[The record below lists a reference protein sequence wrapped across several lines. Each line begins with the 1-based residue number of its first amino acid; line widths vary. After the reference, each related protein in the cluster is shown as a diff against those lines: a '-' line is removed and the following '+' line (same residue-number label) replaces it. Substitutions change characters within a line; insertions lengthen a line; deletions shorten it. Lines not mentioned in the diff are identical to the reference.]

1 MSVFLKVSQQT
12 VWQLVSKVITSLSTL
27 FILAIISQN
36 YGEVGTGVYT
46 LALAYLAFFYVATD
60 LGLNAHLLP
69 YLVNTNTAVW
79 QKLLG
84 GRILISVGLMI
95 LSLII
100 LPLLSFNS
108 PDYKWSVLIGSL
120 TIVTQAIFITLQA
133 LYQAQQRYDLTCKA
147 LLISTPITVGIAYL
161 LAINQASLPYLF
173 LGHVLGWLVFVLV
186 SVGLIKG
193 ITPRVTPL
201 FDLNFLTSSL
211 KIAWPIAA
219 TLFLN
224 TVYFRVDVF
233 LISYFRNFSEVG
245 IYNLAYSFFQT
256 ALVVPTFIMNSYYPV
271 MLRSKQ
277 NLLKVAGIL
286 GLLGI
291 LGSITTWYLSPYL
304 ISLVAKEGFTGSVE
318 ALRILSLAFPG
329 FFLSA
334 LLMWVLIGRKQYKT
348 VLLIYAVGLIVNVI
362 LNYLFIARYTY
373 VASSWITGLTEYL
386 ILILQIIILIPLLKR

>member
-147 LLISTPITVGIAYL
+147 LLISTPITV
-161 LAINQASLPYLF
+161 LPYLF

-304 ISLVAKEGFTGSVE
+304 ISLVAKAGFTGSVE